1 MNDSDIV
8 SDPQEFAVRVRI
20 GLWLSRAV
28 WLAAHLRLADVIGAG
43 PATAQQIAEASGT
56 HAESVERLLLALAA
70 EGVFARD
77 EEGRYRPTAASDLLR
92 SDHPRSQR
100 ALMDTLLG
108 GEAFEAWGAI
118 EASVRT
124 GQTAFD
130 ARHGVSWLDY
140 YAAHPEA
147 GRAFA
152 EAMTDTTRAFEE
164 AILAVDPFGEFA
176 LAVDVGGS
184 HGSLLRRLLERRRE
198 ARGIVLDLPE
208 VVAGLP
214 APNGLGDRLTG
225 VGGDFFD
232 AVPAGGDLY
241 LLKFIL
247 HDWDDE
253 RAETIL
259 RRVREAVRPDGRLAV
274 IETVLPDAPV
284 DHPGW
289 LMDLNMLVMTGGR
302 ERTADIYAAI
312 LRRAGWSIEDVVPTA
327 SPLSVVMAS
336 PAAHS

>member
-1 MNDSDIV
+1 
-8 SDPQEFAVRVRI
+8 
-20 GLWLSRAV
+20 V
-28 WLAAHLRLADVIGAG
+28 WLAAHLRLADVIDAG
-43 PATAQQIAEASGT
+43 PVSAEQIAQASAT
-56 HAESVERLLLALAA
+56 HPESLERLLRALAA
-70 EGVFARD
+70 EGVFRRD
-77 EEGRYRPTAASDLLR
+77 EEGRYWPTPASDLLR
-92 SDHPRSQR
+92 SDHPQSQR
-100 ALMDTLLG
+100 ALMDVLLG

-118 EASVRT
+118 EGSVRT

-152 EAMTDTTRAFEE
+152 EAMTDTTRAFQD
-164 AILAVDPFGEFA
+164 AILAVHPFPDFA

-184 HGSLLRRLLERRRE
+184 HGSLLRRLLDRQRE

-208 VVAGLP
+208 VVAGLS
-214 APNGLGDRLTG
+214 ANGLGDRLIG
-225 VGGDFFD
+225 VGGDFFE

-259 RRVREAVRPDGRLAV
+259 RRVREAVRPDGRLAI

-302 ERTADIYAAI
+302 ERTADAYATI
-312 LRRAGWSIEDVVPTA
+312 LRRAGWSIENVVPTA
-327 SPLSVVMAS
+327 SPLSVLIAS
-336 PAAHS
+336 PARRRNRSTA

>member
-1 MNDSDIV
+1 MSEIV
-8 SDPQEFAVRVRI
+8 TDPQEFAVRVRT

-43 PATAQQIAEASGT
+43 PASAEQIAEASAT
-56 HAESVERLLLALAA
+56 HAESLDRLLRALAA
-70 EGVFARD
+70 EGVFRRD
-77 EEGRYRPTAASDLLR
+77 EDGLYWPTAASDLLR

-118 EASVRT
+118 EASLRT

-130 ARHGVSWLDY
+130 ARHGVSWLEY
-140 YAAHPEA
+140 YTAHPEA

-152 EAMTDTTRAFEE
+152 EAMTDTTRAFED
-164 AILAVDPFGEFA
+164 AILAVDPFPEFA

-184 HGSLLRRLLERRRE
+184 HGSLLRRLLERQSE

-214 APNGLGDRLTG
+214 AANGLGGRLTG
-225 VGGDFFD
+225 VGGDFFE

-247 HDWDDE
+247 HDWDDD

-259 RRVREAVRPDGRLAV
+259 RRAREAVRAEGTLAI
-274 IETVLPDAPV
+274 IETVLPDEPV
-284 DHPGW
+284 EHPGW

-302 ERTADIYAAI
+302 ERTAGTFAAM
-312 LRRAGWSIEDVVPTA
+312 LQRTGWSIDDIVPTA
-327 SPLSVVMAS
+327 SPLSVLLAS
-336 PAAHS
+336 PDG